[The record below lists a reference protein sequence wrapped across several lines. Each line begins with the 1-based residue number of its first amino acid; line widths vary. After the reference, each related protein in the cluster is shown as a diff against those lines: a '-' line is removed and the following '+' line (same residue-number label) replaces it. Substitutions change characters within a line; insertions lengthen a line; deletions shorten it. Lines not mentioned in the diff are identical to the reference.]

1 MTSQPATVLIMAA
14 GTGGHVFPALSI
26 AEVLREKSA
35 KVHWLGTPNGMENEL
50 LDGMGI
56 PLHQISVSG
65 LVGSGVK
72 RKLMAPIMLL
82 SAFYQSIQVLR
93 QVKPDCV
100 LGMGGFVCGPAGLAA
115 KFLRKPLLI
124 HEQNAVAGL
133 TNKLLSRLANRTLAA
148 FPGTFEK
155 APHVLLTGN
164 PVRKEI
170 ASIGN
175 RDMDASVE
183 KKTFN
188 ILVLG
193 GSQGALAINTVV
205 PELLAG
211 LDDANVHVVHQ
222 TGKGKVDQTKQAY
235 ESAGLSLGGQFNIRA
250 FVSDMAG
257 AYEWADLVI
266 CRSGASTVCEIAAAG
281 KASILIPYPYHSDK
295 QQTRNAD
302 WLASAGAA
310 IIIQQADLT
319 ASRLHDHVKYLI
331 AERNE
336 LVQMSKIA
344 SQLAIRDAADVIAN
358 ECLRCANA

>member
-1 MTSQPATVLIMAA
+1 MAA

-35 KVHWLGTPNGMENEL
+35 NVHWLGTPSGMENEL
-50 LDGMGI
+50 LAGTEF
-56 PLHQISVSG
+56 PLHQITVSG
-65 LVGSGVK
+65 LVGSGIK
-72 RKLMAPIMLL
+72 RKLTAPIMLA
-82 SAFYQSIQVLR
+82 SAFFQSIQVLR
-93 QVKPDCV
+93 KIKPDCV

-115 KFLRKPLLI
+115 KLLRKPLLI

-133 TNKLLSRLANRTLAA
+133 TNKLLSKLANRTLAA
-148 FPGTFEK
+148 FPETFEES
-155 APHVLLTGN
+155 PNVLLTGN

-175 RDMDASVE
+175 RDLGSAVD
-183 KKTFN
+183 KKAFN

-211 LDDANVHVVHQ
+211 LDDADVHVVHQ
-222 TGKGKVDQTKQAY
+222 TGKGKVDQTKMAY
-235 ESAGLSLGGQFNIRA
+235 ESAGLTYGGQYNVRA

-257 AYEWADLVI
+257 AYDWADLVI

-302 WLASAGAA
+302 WLANERAA
-310 IIIQQADLT
+310 IIVQQADLNV
-319 ASRLHDHVKYLI
+319 SVLHNHVKHLI
-331 AERNE
+331 TNRGE
-336 LVQMSKIA
+336 LRQMGEKA
-344 SQLAIRDAADVIAN
+344 CQLAIRDAADVIAS
-358 ECLRCANA
+358 ECLRYANA